1 MCVWENKMLTHTF
14 PSDTVIYN
22 TIQSNFQHQQE
33 HLIGLYYQAEK
44 YPANIMLR
52 RKLFAFPQ
60 TKIFYFIWC
69 KTVSKWHS
77 FNKLQ
82 TSNNGCMNIVF
93 VNMRLHFLIISIIK
107 TIMIISPGTTTQ
119 SFSCIIR
126 VDDGESL
133 VTDQW
138 VGTGAL
144 VSDYSSY
151 AG

>member
-33 HLIGLYYQAEK
+33 HLIGLLSSREISSKYYAE
-44 YPANIMLR
+44 AEVIHVSS
-52 RKLFAFPQ
+52 

-82 TSNNGCMNIVF
+82 TSNNGCLNIVF